1 VLAHLLKDNA
11 PEKVCTILDADE
23 EWINWK
29 PRGNRSI
36 NELIETFS
44 EKYENSKNIIEIVE

>member
-1 VLAHLLKDNA
+1 MLKDNA